1 MSHSADEHDT
11 QLPEVL
17 IKETLT
23 VPGLGEGHRV
33 AVQRH
38 RIPFLLGTLSPHV
51 SALRLQQ
58 SVLTMVEEA
67 CSGHSVAWWQ
77 VAAAWAAGAST
88 QSPCAEGFAL
98 DRNYNPSGPTQNHW
112 AGKRRVPG

>member
-1 MSHSADEHDT
+1 MSHSADEHDA

-17 IKETLT
+17 MKETLT
-23 VPGLGEGHRV
+23 VPGLGEGQSRCPKAQNPLLAGDTFPSRFCFVPSAISSDNGRGGVFWAQRSMV
-33 AVQRH
+33 AGGGC
-38 RIPFLLGTLSPHV
+38 LG
-51 SALRLQQ
+51 
-58 SVLTMVEEA
+58 
-67 CSGHSVAWWQ
+67 G
-77 VAAAWAAGAST
+77 GAST